1 MSERTIGYRAGF
13 VGLIGL
19 PNSGKSTVMN
29 SLVGEKVSIVTA
41 KPQTTRRRV
50 LGVISESGLQAIF
63 VDAPG
68 LVRAK
73 SGLNLF
79 LRDEAHDVIAQS
91 DVLVA
96 VLNLD
101 AESFE
106 SLDDVVRLARES
118 GKPWIALIHKTD
130 LPELHRPR
138 ILRDKLADAGAAAI
152 VQGSAR
158 AGGEALREILLAE
171 VRGLLPAADGPLY
184 DQDLYTLSNTRDLC
198 AEIIREKCFEH
209 LHQEV
214 PFGLAVKILKF
225 DEDSGPVIKL
235 FAEILVAKDNH
246 RPIVI
251 GKGGQVLKVIGTEA
265 RKDIETLNE
274 RKVYLDL
281 RVCAKPDWQKNPG
294 VMKELGYVLAKA

>member
-1 MSERTIGYRAGF
+1 MSERTAGYRAGF

-29 SLVGEKVSIVTA
+29 ALVGEKVSIVTA

-50 LGVISESGLQAIF
+50 LGVVSETDLQAVF

-73 SGLNLF
+73 AGLNLF

-96 VLNLD
+96 VLNVD

-106 SLDDVVRLARES
+106 ALEEVARLARES
-118 GKPWIALIHKTD
+118 GKPWIAVVHKTD

-158 AGGEALREILLAE
+158 AEGEALREILLDE
-171 VRGLLPAADGPLY
+171 VRKLLPRADGPLY

-265 RKDIETLNE
+265 RKDIETLNA

-294 VMKELGYVLAKA
+294 MMKELGYVLAKA